1 MGTHHMSAVD
11 SAWLRMDSPGNLLV
25 VNAIFW
31 TKEPVDFEAF
41 RAVIGERMIDKFP
54 RFRQHPGASRI
65 PMGRAEWVDD
75 EDFDVQRHY
84 RYVTLDAPGDE
95 AALQAYVSSQTGIPL
110 DPTHPLWEIHFISG
124 FGGGSAA
131 FFRIH
136 HAIADGI
143 ALTRV
148 MLSLTDDGPEDSFK
162 EVRDPSSTQSLVDA
176 AGWVVSTSMGL
187 VRHPTRI
194 AGLARTV
201 LRDTTRLVH
210 LATLPTKPKSVLS
223 GTMVETKLVTW
234 TPPIPLADIK
244 AIGQHAGTTVNDVLL
259 AALAGALGDY
269 LVERGTPLPDVR
281 VMVPVNL
288 RPLDAPLPPELGNEF
303 GFYFVDLPTGPMPPR
318 ERLDEMHRR
327 IEEIKGSPEA
337 LVAFGVLAGLGAS
350 PKLVEDIG
358 VAFFG
363 SKAAG
368 VVTNVPGPRTPVFL
382 AGARVA
388 GLIGWVPR
396 AGDMGFGVSISSY
409 AGQVTIGF
417 STDARLIPD
426 PDRLQQLV
434 LDQVALMLRI
444 GRRASTPRSAKPRK
458 AAPRQAKPRAAAQ
471 KDVPAT
477 A

>member
-1 MGTHHMSAVD
+1 
-11 SAWLRMDSPGNLLV
+11 
-25 VNAIFW
+25 
-31 TKEPVDFEAF
+31 
-41 RAVIGERMIDKFP
+41 
-54 RFRQHPGASRI
+54 
-65 PMGRAEWVDD
+65 
-75 EDFDVQRHY
+75 
-84 RYVTLDAPGDE
+84 
-95 AALQAYVSSQTGIPL
+95 
-110 DPTHPLWEIHFISG
+110 
-124 FGGGSAA
+124 
-131 FFRIH
+131 
-136 HAIADGI
+136 
-143 ALTRV
+143 
-148 MLSLTDDGPEDSFK
+148 
-162 EVRDPSSTQSLVDA
+162 
-176 AGWVVSTSMGL
+176 
-187 VRHPTRI
+187 
-194 AGLARTV
+194 
-201 LRDTTRLVH
+201 
-210 LATLPTKPKSVLS
+210 
-223 GTMVETKLVTW
+223 VETKLVTW

-368 VVTNVPGPRTPVFL
+368 VVTNVPGPRNPVFL

-417 STDARLIPD
+417 STDAELMPD
-426 PDRLQQLV
+426 PSRLQQLV

>member
-1 MGTHHMSAVD
+1 M
-11 SAWLRMDSPGNLLV
+11 
-25 VNAIFW
+25 
-31 TKEPVDFEAF
+31 
-41 RAVIGERMIDKFP
+41 
-54 RFRQHPGASRI
+54 
-65 PMGRAEWVDD
+65 
-75 EDFDVQRHY
+75 
-84 RYVTLDAPGDE
+84 
-95 AALQAYVSSQTGIPL
+95 
-110 DPTHPLWEIHFISG
+110 
-124 FGGGSAA
+124 
-131 FFRIH
+131 
-136 HAIADGI
+136 
-143 ALTRV
+143 
-148 MLSLTDDGPEDSFK
+148 
-162 EVRDPSSTQSLVDA
+162 
-176 AGWVVSTSMGL
+176 
-187 VRHPTRI
+187 
-194 AGLARTV
+194 
-201 LRDTTRLVH
+201 
-210 LATLPTKPKSVLS
+210 
-223 GTMVETKLVTW
+223 
-234 TPPIPLADIK
+234 
-244 AIGQHAGTTVNDVLL
+244 
-259 AALAGALGDY
+259 
-269 LVERGTPLPDVR
+269 
-281 VMVPVNL
+281 
-288 RPLDAPLPPELGNEF
+288 
-303 GFYFVDLPTGPMPPR
+303 DLPTGPMPPR

-350 PKLVEDIG
+350 PKVVEDIG

-444 GRRASTPRSAKPRK
+444 GRRVSTPRSAKPRK

>member
-31 TKEPVDFEAF
+31 TEEPADFDAF
-41 RAVIGERMIDKFP
+41 RTVIGERMIDRFP
-54 RFRQHPGASRI
+54 RFRQHPAPSRI
-65 PMGRAEWVDD
+65 PMGRSEWVDD
-75 EDFDVQRHY
+75 DDFDVEHHY
-84 RYVTLDAPGDE
+84 REVTLDAPGDE
-95 AALQAYVSSQTGIPL
+95 ATLQAYVSSQTGIPL

-124 FGGGSAA
+124 FGDGSAA

-176 AGWVVSTSMGL
+176 AGWLISNSLGL

-194 AGLARTV
+194 GGVVRTA
-201 LRDTTRLVH
+201 LHDTTRLVH
-210 LATLPTKPKSVLS
+210 LATLSTKPKSVLS
-223 GTMVETKLVTW
+223 GKVVETKLVTW
-234 TPPIPLADIK
+234 TPPIPLTEIK
-244 AIGQHAGTTVNDVLL
+244 AIGAHAGTTVNDVLL
-259 AALAGALGDY
+259 SALAGALGDY
-269 LVERGTPLPDVR
+269 LRERGTPLSDVR

-303 GFYFVDLPTGPMPPR
+303 GFYFVDLPTGSMPPR
-318 ERLDEMHRR
+318 ERLDVMHRR

-350 PKLVEDIG
+350 PQLVEDIG

-417 STDARLIPD
+417 STDAELIPD

-434 LDQVALMLRI
+434 LDQVALMLKI
-444 GRRASTPRSAKPRK
+444 GRRAATRRSPTAKG
-458 AAPRQAKPRAAAQ
+458 
-471 KDVPAT
+471 VPAT

>member
-31 TKEPVDFEAF
+31 TDEPADFDQF
-41 RAVIGERMIDKFP
+41 RTVIGQRMIDRFP
-54 RFRQHPGASRI
+54 RFRQHPGSSRI
-65 PMGRAEWVDD
+65 PLGRAEWVDD
-75 EDFDVQRHY
+75 EDFDANRHY
-84 RYVTLDAPGDE
+84 RHVTLDAPGDE

-124 FGGGSAA
+124 FGNGSAA

-148 MLSLTDDGPEDSFK
+148 MLSLTDDGPVDSFK

-176 AGWVVSTSMGL
+176 AGWVISSSLGL
-187 VRHPTRI
+187 VRHPTRL

-201 LRDTTRLVH
+201 LHDTTRLVH

-223 GTMVETKLVTW
+223 GKVVETKLVTW

-244 AIGQHAGTTVNDVLL
+244 AISRHAGTTVNDVLL
-259 AALAGALGDY
+259 AALAGAMGDY
-269 LVERGTPLPDVR
+269 LVERGTPLPEVR

-327 IEEIKGSPEA
+327 VEEIKGSPEA

-358 VAFFG
+358 IAFFG

-368 VVTNVPGPRTPVFL
+368 VVTNVPGPRAPVYL

-409 AGQVTIGF
+409 AGQVTVGF
-417 STDARLIPD
+417 STDAELMPD

-434 LDQVALMLRI
+434 LDQVELMLKV
-444 GRRASTPRSAKPRK
+444 GRRA
-458 AAPRQAKPRAAAQ
+458 AKPRAAKPRAAKPRAAKPPDQ
-471 KDVPAT
+471 TAT

>member
-25 VNAIFW
+25 VNAVFW
-31 TKEPVDFEAF
+31 TAEPADLDAL
-41 RAVIGERMIDKFP
+41 RAVIGERMINRFP
-54 RFRQHPGASRI
+54 RFRQHAAPSRI
-65 PMGRAEWVDD
+65 PLGRAEWVDD
-75 EDFDVQRHY
+75 EDFDPERHF

-95 AALQAYVSSQTGIPL
+95 ATLQAYVSSQTGIPL
-110 DPTHPLWEIHFISG
+110 DPMRPLWEVHFISG
-124 FGGGSAA
+124 FGPGSAT

-148 MLSLTDDGPEDSFK
+148 MLSLTDDGPQDAFRP
-162 EVRDPSSTQSLVDA
+162 VRDPSSTQNLVEA
-176 AGWVVSTSMGL
+176 AGWVVSNGLGL
-187 VRHPTRI
+187 VRHPSRI
-194 AGLARTV
+194 TGLAMTA
-201 LRDTTRLVH
+201 LKDTTRLVH

-223 GTMVETKLVTW
+223 GKVVEKKLVTW

-244 AIGQHAGTTVNDVLL
+244 AIGRQAGTTVNDVLL
-259 AALAGALGDY
+259 AALAGAMGDY
-269 LVERGTPLPDVR
+269 LVERGTPLADVR

-303 GFYFVDLPTGPMPPR
+303 GFYFVDLPTGAMPPR
-318 ERLDEMHRR
+318 ERLAEMHRR
-327 IEEIKGSPEA
+327 IEDIKGSPEA

-350 PKLVEDIG
+350 PKVVEDIG

-368 VVTNVPGPRTPVFL
+368 VVTNVPGPREPVLL
-382 AGARVA
+382 AGARVT
-388 GLIGWVPR
+388 GFIGWVPR

-417 STDARLIPD
+417 STDSELMPD
-426 PDRLQQLV
+426 PDRLQELV
-434 LDQVALMLRI
+434 LAQVAMMLQI
-444 GRRASTPRSAKPRK
+444 GRRARKPRR
-458 AAPRQAKPRAAAQ
+458 AAPKDAA
-471 KDVPAT
+471 PAT

>member
-11 SAWLRMDSPGNLLV
+11 SAWLRMDTPGNLLV
-25 VNAIFW
+25 VNAVIW
-31 TKEPVDFEAF
+31 TAEPADFDAF
-41 RAVIGERMIDKFP
+41 RAIIGERMIDRFP

-75 EDFDVQRHY
+75 EDFDPDRHY
-84 RYVTLDAPGDE
+84 RYVTLEEAGDE
-95 AALQAYVSSQTGIPL
+95 AALQAYVSSQSGIPL
-110 DPTHPLWEIHFISG
+110 DPAHPLWEIHFISG
-124 FGGGSAA
+124 FRQGSAVL
-131 FFRIH
+131 FRIH

-148 MLSLTDDGPEDSFK
+148 MLSLTDDGPQDHFR
-162 EVRDPSSTQSLVDA
+162 EVTDPSSTRSLVDA
-176 AGWVVSTSMGL
+176 AGWVVSSGLGL

-201 LRDTTRLVH
+201 ARDGTRLVH

-223 GTMVETKLVTW
+223 GHVVETKLVTW
-234 TPPIPLADIK
+234 TPPIPLEDIK
-244 AIGQHAGTTVNDVLL
+244 AIGRHTGTTVNDVLL
-259 AALAGALGDY
+259 AALAGAMGDY

-303 GFYFVDLPTGPMPPR
+303 GFYFVDLPTGGMPPR
-318 ERLDEMHRR
+318 ERLAEMHRR
-327 IEEIKGSPEA
+327 IEDIKGSPEA

-350 PKLVEDIG
+350 PKVVEDIG

-368 VVTNVPGPRTPVFL
+368 VVTNVPGPRRPVYL
-382 AGARVA
+382 AGARVD
-388 GLIGWVPR
+388 GLVGWVPR
-396 AGDMGFGVSISSY
+396 AGDMGFGVSIFSY
-409 AGQVTIGF
+409 AGQVTVGF
-417 STDARLIPD
+417 STDADLMPD
-426 PDRLQQLV
+426 PDRLQALV
-434 LDQVALMLRI
+434 LAQVALMLGI
-444 GRRASTPRSAKPRK
+444 GLRTRAPRK
-458 AAPRQAKPRAAAQ
+458 ARTSAPKGA
-471 KDVPAT
+471 PAT

>member
-31 TKEPVDFEAF
+31 TEEPADFDAF
-41 RAVIGERMIDKFP
+41 RTVIGERMIDKFP
-54 RFRQHPGASRI
+54 RFRQHPGPSRI
-65 PMGRAEWVDD
+65 PMGRSEWVDD
-75 EDFDVQRHY
+75 EDFDVERHY
-84 RYVTLDAPGDE
+84 RDVTLDAPGDE

-110 DPTHPLWEIHFISG
+110 DPAHPLWEIHFISG

-148 MLSLTDDGPEDSFK
+148 MLSLTDDGPEDSFTQ
-162 EVRDPSSTQSLVDA
+162 VRDPSSTQSLVDA
-176 AGWVVSTSMGL
+176 AGWLVSTSVGL

-194 AGLARTV
+194 AGLASTV

-417 STDARLIPD
+417 STDAELMPD
-426 PDRLQQLV
+426 PSRLQQLV
-434 LDQVALMLRI
+434 LDQVALMLTI
-444 GRRASTPRSAKPRK
+444 SRRGT
-458 AAPRQAKPRAAAQ
+458 KPRASKPRASKPRPAAP
-471 KDVPAT
+471 KDAAAT